1 MSQSPTPSALRVVLF
16 GALVAGTLDLA
27 YAFTAYGLKGIAP
40 LGILQSIAAGWLGK
54 ASYQHGLASAL
65 LGLVSHY
72 GILGVATALYLAAA
86 RRQPMLVTRAVT
98 CGLAYGLAIYLFMNF
113 VVLPLS
119 AGPHPPNRALDLVVG
134 GVLIHMLGVGL
145 PIALITRRASRPA

>member
-54 ASYQHGLASAL
+54 ASRARCWGWSRTTASLAS
-65 LGLVSHY
+65 
-72 GILGVATALYLAAA
+72 
-86 RRQPMLVTRAVT
+86 
-98 CGLAYGLAIYLFMNF
+98 
-113 VVLPLS
+113 
-119 AGPHPPNRALDLVVG
+119 PPRS
-134 GVLIHMLGVGL
+134 I
-145 PIALITRRASRPA
+145 SRPRGGSRCW